1 MALDKV
7 AEEIIE
13 SAMKEA
19 DGLLAEA
26 KAAAAEAAHA
36 AEEQVRLQER
46 DADENTRKLADAMSR
61 KELASAKLEVKRL
74 QLDARKAVLDEVYS
88 RLTEKIASLD
98 EKEKAKIYKQLLSK
112 AEFEPGTVYANAR
125 DSELVKRLAGG
136 VPVKKA
142 DVLGGLLIENKDR
155 TVRLDYSFDT
165 ALDALKEDSLREV
178 SRRLFG

>member
-7 AEEIIE
+7 ADEIIE
-13 SAMKEA
+13 SAMREA

-26 KAAAAEAAHA
+26 KRAAAEIAHA
-36 AEEQVRLQER
+36 AEERVRLQER
-46 DADENTRKLADAMSR
+46 EADEHAQKVADALSR

-88 RLTEKIASLD
+88 RLTERIAAID
-98 EKEKAKIYKQLLSK
+98 EKEKARIYKSLLSK
-112 AEFEPGTVYANAR
+112 SEFEPGAVYANAK
-125 DSELVKRLAGG
+125 DAALVKRLAGD

-142 DVLGGLLIENKDR
+142 DILGGLLIENKDR
-155 TVRLDYSFDT
+155 TIRLDYSFDT
-165 ALDALKEDSLREV
+165 VLEALKEDSLKEV

>member
-7 AEEIIE
+7 ADEIIE

-19 DGLLAEA
+19 DALLAEA
-26 KAAAAEAAHA
+26 KRAAAEIAHA

-46 DADENTRKLADAMSR
+46 EAGEHTQKVADALSR

-98 EKEKAKIYKQLLSK
+98 EKEKAKIYKPLLSK
-112 AEFEPGTVYANAR
+112 AEFEPGAIYANAK
-125 DSELVKRLAGG
+125 DAALVKKLTD

-142 DVLGGLLIENKDR
+142 DILGGLLLENKDR
-155 TVRLDYSFDT
+155 TIRLDHSFDT
-165 ALDALKEDSLREV
+165 ALEALKEDSLREV